1 MKDLFEILHVV
12 SAIFLIGP
20 LAILPM
26 TALRALRQGQAPLVR
41 SLTRATMV
49 IAWLSLLVAI
59 FGFGL
64 MAFEEDLRFTTPWFL
79 TSIILY
85 SLAVTVAL
93 TFVVPLLGRAA
104 DRLAEGGPVASSGM
118 TAALSGLTS
127 LLLVAVA
134 VLMVWRPGT

>member
-1 MKDLFEILHVV
+1 MKDLFEVLHIV

-26 TALRALRQGQAPLVR
+26 TALRALRDGQGALVR
-41 SLTRATMV
+41 YLTRTTAIV
-49 IAWLSLLVAI
+49 AWLSLIVAV

-79 TSIILY
+79 ASIILY
-85 SLAVTVAL
+85 AAAITIAL
-93 TFVVPLLGRAA
+93 TFVVPLLTKAA
-104 DRLAEGGPVASSGM
+104 GQLADGKLAM
-118 TAALSGLTS
+118 DYRTTAVLSGLTT
-127 LLLVAVA
+127 LLLIIVA